1 MIESRSK
8 YLKKQQERTVTPVEL
23 LASED
28 RSANLRRLMRYQ
40 QMWEAMSDFRKRRKR
55 NKKYFNGEQWHDLI
69 EVEK

>member
-1 MIESRSK
+1 M
-8 YLKKQQERTVTPVEL
+8 TPVEL